1 MKFYLLPKLFRVS
14 MYKSNPTGHWQVLLS
29 LRQSE
34 LENSNYS
41 GTGLVPR
48 GSSVLVMKTFA
59 NVFFFLL
66 LYFFFFFQIYRI
78 KRSTCISGYLSIPL
92 CSRCFSVLA
101 KFPDESLNEWSN
113 ETKLPCKTIHQE
125 NCCVKRWIHGL
136 CRKMALNALTAS
148 SASTACASVLYF

>member
-1 MKFYLLPKLFRVS
+1 MKIYLLPKLFRVS

-48 GSSVLVMKTFA
+48 GSSVLVMKTFG
-59 NVFFFLL
+59 NIFFLL
-66 LYFFFFFQIYRI
+66 LYFFFQIYRI

-92 CSRCFSVLA
+92 CCRCFSVLA
-101 KFPDESLNEWSN
+101 KFPDESYNECSN
-113 ETKLPCKTIHQE
+113 ETKVPWKTIHQE
-125 NCCVKRWIHGL
+125 NCCVKHWIHGL
-136 CRKMALNALTAS
+136 WRLQVQALH
-148 SASTACASVLYF
+148 VQV